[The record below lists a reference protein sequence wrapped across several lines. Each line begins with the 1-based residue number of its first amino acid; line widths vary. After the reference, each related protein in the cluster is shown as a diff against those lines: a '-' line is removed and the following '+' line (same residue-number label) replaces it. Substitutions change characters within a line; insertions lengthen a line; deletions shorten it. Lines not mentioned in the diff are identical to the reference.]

1 MDKYQKCNYLLQ
13 TAIPQ
18 QYIWHSVWIPHNGL
32 YNGKNSSFILMTAIM
47 LPLKVHFKKKR
58 AICVNDIKCLNV
70 FFHFGKLHLFGCN
83 CNKKS
88 CMIPHLFWTF
98 PNQAL
103 VISMYWDPVTTQTG
117 CTLSFVIKPSVALCC
132 HKLYLPFSAI
142 PPFPDQQNYAS
153 CGKNSHC
160 LA

>member
-47 LPLKVHFKKKR
+47 LPLKVHFKKKKGYM
-58 AICVNDIKCLNV
+58 CKWHKMLKC